1 MGHIWVLGGPISGSN
16 SDQLLAAILLAHG
29 AQHYSHNMARTKES
43 GPKSKRSSSH
53 SGSNRP
59 SPARTGKDHR
69 RSINR
74 SPMKKDVMAQFSEVL
89 TQIQCQ
95 LGSLDRTVRSQGEKQ
110 VEIEYRIDRKRGAE
124 ING

>member
-1 MGHIWVLGGPISGSN
+1 
-16 SDQLLAAILLAHG
+16 
-29 AQHYSHNMARTKES
+29 
-43 GPKSKRSSSH
+43 
-53 SGSNRP
+53 
-59 SPARTGKDHR
+59 
-69 RSINR
+69 
-74 SPMKKDVMAQFSEVL
+74 MKKDSAIAHIAEVL

>member
-1 MGHIWVLGGPISGSN
+1 MPTVRGVDGKIRRGGKGN
-16 SDQLLAAILLAHG
+16 KHA
-29 AQHYSHNMARTKES
+29 
-43 GPKSKRSSSH
+43 
-53 SGSNRP
+53 P

-69 RSINR
+69 RPINR
-74 SPMKKDVMAQFSEVL
+74 SPMKKDSAIAHIAEVL